1 VRTSRGPFREGEAGM
16 LLPAG
21 VRIDGN
27 SGAVAPST
35 GSYTKKL
42 RDLTGL
48 YRDKSA
54 FQALVQGGDPV
65 AYEVIDYR
73 WKDSDLAF
81 GTTIM
86 APGKVGDEY
95 FMTRGHF
102 HERRECGET
111 YYTQSGEGILLL
123 QSRDGETRTVEMKPG
138 ICAFIPPDW
147 AHRSINPGAGKLV
160 FVWHCATDAGHEYG
174 EILEKGMRKLVVER
188 NGRPAVVDNPNY
200 VS

>member
-1 VRTSRGPFREGEAGM
+1 M

-21 VRIDGN
+21 VLIDGR
-27 SGAVAPST
+27 SGAVTPST
-35 GSYTKKL
+35 SSYSKRL
-42 RDLTGL
+42 SELAGL
-48 YRDKSA
+48 YRDHAA
-54 FQALVQGGDPV
+54 FDAAVKDGDPV

-73 WKDSDLAF
+73 YAESDLAF

-86 APGKVGDEY
+86 SPGKIGREY

-102 HERRECGET
+102 HERRACGET

-123 QSRDGETRTVEMKPG
+123 QSREGDVRTVEMKPG

-147 AHRSINPGAGKLV
+147 AHRSINTGKDKLV

-174 EILEKGMRKLVVER
+174 EILQKGMRKLVVEQA
-188 NGRPAVVDNPNY
+188 GRVEVVDNPNFA
-200 VS
+200 S

>member
-111 YYTQSGEGILLL
+111 YYTQS
-123 QSRDGETRTVEMKPG
+123 RDGETRTVEMKPG

-147 AHRSINPGAGKLV
+147 AHRSINTGAGKLV

>member
-1 VRTSRGPFREGEAGM
+1 M

-21 VRIDGN
+21 VRIDGR
-27 SGAVAPST
+27 SGAVTPAT
-35 GSYTKKL
+35 GSYAKHL
-42 RDLTGL
+42 SELAGL
-48 YRDKSA
+48 YRDKA
-54 FQALVQGGDPV
+54 AHAAMVAGQDPL
-65 AYEVIDYR
+65 AYEVVDYR
-73 WKDSDLAF
+73 HQDSDLAF

-86 APGKVGDEY
+86 APGRVGDEF

-123 QSRDGETRTVEMKPG
+123 QSRDGLVRTVEMKPG

-147 AHRSINPGAGKLV
+147 AHRSINTGDEKLV
-160 FVWHCATDAGHEYG
+160 FVWHCAPDAGHEYG
-174 EILEKGMRKLVVER
+174 EILEKGMRKLVVAR
-188 NGRPAVVDNPNY
+188 DGRVEIVDNPNF